1 MTTASATVRLT
12 SKGVATRTRIVA
24 AAADL
29 VLARGVGGTSLDD
42 VRAGTLTSKSQLFHY
57 FPGGKRELVLA
68 IAALQAERVL
78 QAQQP
83 YLDGLDTWESW
94 AAWRDALLTH
104 YAAQPHWGCPIGTLV
119 SELTGT
125 DAAAAAEVA
134 AHLDR
139 WRAYL
144 SAGLHR
150 MRERGLLRPDTDPDR
165 LALAV
170 FASVQG
176 GLLLNQAARSNEPLS
191 AALDGALAALRAA
204 APADSRR

>member
-1 MTTASATVRLT
+1 MTTAFPATRLT
-12 SKGVATRTRIVA
+12 GKGVATRTRIVA

-68 IAALQAERVL
+68 IAALQTERVL
-78 QAQQP
+78 QAQRP

-94 AAWRDALLTH
+94 DGWRTALLAH

-125 DAAAAAEVA
+125 DAAAAEEVA

-144 SAGLHR
+144 SAGLRR
-150 MRERGLLRPDTDPDR
+150 MSERGLLRPDAEPDR

-176 GLLLNQAARSNEPLS
+176 GLLLNQATRSNEPLA
-191 AALDGALAALRAA
+191 AALDGALAALHAA
-204 APADSRR
+204 APADSRE

>member
-1 MTTASATVRLT
+1 MTTASPAARLT

-68 IAALQAERVL
+68 IAALQTERVL
-78 QAQQP
+78 QAQRP
-83 YLDGLDTWESW
+83 YLDSLDTWESW
-94 AAWRDALLTH
+94 EGWRTALVAH

-144 SAGLHR
+144 SAGLRR
-150 MRERGLLRPDTDPDR
+150 MSERGLLRPDADPDR

-176 GLLLNQAARSNEPLS
+176 GLLLNQATRANEPLA
-191 AALDGALAALRAA
+191 AALDGALAALHAA
-204 APADSRR
+204 APSDSRE